1 MKFIITEEQNIRLQI
16 LRRLDEI
23 WGIIRNS
30 YPFVYPCDYHGLGH
44 FAIALKAEFSYI
56 DSEGF
61 FRENENE
68 IWDIVS
74 KIYAKKIKERYDE
87 SNCDGEPVIEESD
100 SHEQKEW
107 KIFEMFMRR
116 RGEQIRDLILKHSQD
131 YKRSNSNYGKDVVVD
146 KMFEL
151 VVADFCDI
159 NKIGYDDKEYDWVY
173 FYLQDNYTDYIKDEL
188 FLWNKDTIIESSVT
202 YRDDEILELKGG
214 IQFLFGDRIRNVYHK
229 AVEKKSLT
237 ESSLP
242 KKFKELIHNQGLTT
256 AINAIGSYEDLIN
269 IVGEDVITREVK
281 EKFIKDV
288 VKEQGGISVFDLN
301 EDPIFYE
308 KTEKEYQEIAW
319 FGLTKVTIQV
329 WELDD
334 MEDTG
339 EIYAPYENLSD
350 RQIDEIFIMLV
361 EHYIEGIN
369 II

>member
-61 FRENENE
+61 FRENANE
-68 IWDIVS
+68 ICDIVS

-87 SNCDGEPVIEESD
+87 SNCDGESVIEESD

-107 KIFEMFMRR
+107 KRFEMFMRR

-188 FLWNKDTIIESSVT
+188 FLWNKDTITESQLLSESDPMLWVKRRLNKNILRGYITDAEMNYPTLCTDFEYDWQYMDEVIGDAVSDFLTTYEEMFDDYRYEEINEIVT
-202 YRDDEILELKGG
+202 SMCYDW
-214 IQFLFGDRIRNVYHK
+214 FGD
-229 AVEKKSLT
+229 
-237 ESSLP
+237 
-242 KKFKELIHNQGLTT
+242 
-256 AINAIGSYEDLIN
+256 DL
-269 IVGEDVITREVK
+269 K
-281 EKFIKDV
+281 
-288 VKEQGGISVFDLN
+288 
-301 EDPIFYE
+301 
-308 KTEKEYQEIAW
+308 
-319 FGLTKVTIQV
+319 
-329 WELDD
+329 
-334 MEDTG
+334 
-339 EIYAPYENLSD
+339 EIYKMTCEEYNK
-350 RQIDEIFIMLV
+350 
-361 EHYIEGIN
+361 
-369 II
+369 